1 MEKAIT
7 VVGGDLRIVK
17 LVEMLINDGYKVYT
31 YALENSEDL
40 LNLNGVEMCPTLD
53 EAISHSKVVVGPVP
67 LSSDRKRLTSPFG
80 RNSVDIEDFIKKLK
94 GKYLIAGTIN
104 IKEELDNN
112 QIQYTDLLKR
122 EEFSVLNTIAT
133 AEGTIQ
139 IAMEETQRTVHGS
152 NVLVMGFG
160 RIGKVLAKMLDGI
173 GAKVYCEARKNE
185 DISWIKAYG
194 YNPIH
199 LNHLDENLDKFD
211 IIINTIPFQLLDG
224 NRLDLVKKEV
234 VIVDLASNPGGVDR
248 KAARDRNLKVIWAL
262 SLPAK
267 VAPLTSAE
275 FIKETLYHV
284 LKELS
289 KSYVLL
295 SIVTEFSSELY
306 KLSCPQYVLS
316 PIPFGNGFDTS
327 IGL

>member
-1 MEKAIT
+1 MEKSIT

-17 LVEMLINDGYKVYT
+17 LIEMLDCDGYKVYT
-31 YALENSEDL
+31 YGLENSEEV
-40 LNLNGVEMCPTLD
+40 LNLERVEMCPTLE
-53 EAISHSKVVVGPVP
+53 EAVSASKIVVGPIP
-67 LSSDRKRLTSPFG
+67 LSSDRKRLSTPFG
-80 RNSVDIEDFIKKLK
+80 RNSVELGDFVNALK
-94 GKYLIAGTIN
+94 GKYLIAGNIG
-104 IKEELDNN
+104 IKEELDANGV
-112 QIQYTDLLKR
+112 QYTDLLKR

-139 IAMEETQRTVHGS
+139 ITMEETQRTVHGS

-199 LNHLDENLDKFD
+199 LNDLNENLNKFD
-211 IIINTIPFQLLDG
+211 IIINTIPFQILDEE
-224 NRLDLVKKEV
+224 RLNLVKKES
-234 VIVDLASNPGGVDR
+234 IIIDLASNPGGVDR
-248 KAARDRNLKVIWAL
+248 KAAREKGIKVIWAL

-284 LKELS
+284 LKEL
-289 KSYVLL
+289 
-295 SIVTEFSSELY
+295 
-306 KLSCPQYVLS
+306 
-316 PIPFGNGFDTS
+316 
-327 IGL
+327 

>member
-1 MEKAIT
+1 MKSMEKSIT

-17 LVEMLINDGYKVYT
+17 LIEMLDKDGYKVFT
-31 YALENSEDL
+31 YGLENSEEL
-40 LNLNGVEMCPTLD
+40 LNLESVEMCPTLE
-53 EAISHSKVVVGPVP
+53 EAVNSSKIVVGPIP
-67 LSSDRKRLTSPFG
+67 LSSDRKRLSTPFG
-80 RNSVDIEDFIKKLK
+80 RNSVELTEFVDCLK
-94 GKYLIAGTIN
+94 DKYLIAGNIN
-104 IKEELDNN
+104 IREELEAKGV
-112 QIQYTDLLKR
+112 QFTDLLKR

-194 YNPIH
+194 YNPVH
-199 LNHLDENLDKFD
+199 LNDLNENLNKFD
-211 IIINTIPFQLLDG
+211 IIINTIPFQILDAE
-224 NRLDLVKKEV
+224 RLDLIKKES
-234 VIVDLASNPGGVDR
+234 VIIDLASNPGGVDR
-248 KAARDRNLKVIWAL
+248 KAARERGIKVIWAL

-284 LKELS
+284 LKEL
-289 KSYVLL
+289 
-295 SIVTEFSSELY
+295 
-306 KLSCPQYVLS
+306 
-316 PIPFGNGFDTS
+316 
-327 IGL
+327 

>member
-1 MEKAIT
+1 MEKSIT

-17 LVEMLINDGYKVYT
+17 LIEMLNNDGYKVYT
-31 YALENSEDL
+31 YALENSEEL
-40 LNLNGVEMCPTLD
+40 LNLDSVEMCPTLQ
-53 EAISHSKVVVGPVP
+53 EAVSNSKIIVGPVP
-67 LSSDRKRLTSPFG
+67 LSSDRRRLSTPFG
-80 RNSVDIEDFIKKLK
+80 RNSVELEEFIDALD
-94 GKYLIAGTIN
+94 GKYLIAGNIG
-104 IKEELDNN
+104 IKEELDKKG
-112 QIQYTDLLKR
+112 IQFTDLLKR

-160 RIGKVLAKMLDGI
+160 RIGKVLAKMLNGI

-199 LNHLDENLDKFD
+199 LNDLNKNLGKFD
-211 IIINTIPFQLLDG
+211 IIINTIPFQILD
-224 NRLDLVKKEV
+224 NDRLSLVIKDV
-234 VIVDLASNPGGVDR
+234 LIMDLASNPGGVDR
-248 KAARDRNLKVIWAL
+248 KIAREKDLKVIWAL

-284 LKELS
+284 LKEL
-289 KSYVLL
+289 
-295 SIVTEFSSELY
+295 
-306 KLSCPQYVLS
+306 
-316 PIPFGNGFDTS
+316 
-327 IGL
+327 

>member
-1 MEKAIT
+1 MEKSIA

-17 LVEMLINDGYKVYT
+17 LIEMLNNDGYKVYT
-31 YALENSEDL
+31 YALENSEEL
-40 LNLNGVEMCPTLD
+40 LNLDGVDMCPTLE
-53 EAISHSKVVVGPVP
+53 EAVSYSKVVIGPVP
-67 LSSDRKRLTSPFG
+67 LSSDRKRLSTPFG
-80 RNSVDIEDFIKKLK
+80 RNNVNLEEFVDALK
-94 GKYLIAGTIN
+94 GKYLIAGNIG
-104 IKEELDNN
+104 IKEQLDSKN
-112 QIQYTDLLKR
+112 IQFTDLLKR

-139 IAMEETQRTVHGS
+139 IAMEETQRTIHGS

-160 RIGKVLAKMLDGI
+160 RIGKVLSKMLDGI

-199 LNHLDENLDKFD
+199 LNDLNEHLGKFD
-211 IIINTIPFQLLDG
+211 VIINTIPFQILD
-224 NRLDLVKKEV
+224 NERLNLVKNEV

-248 KAARDRNLKVIWAL
+248 KAAREKGLKVIWAL

-284 LKELS
+284 LKEL
-289 KSYVLL
+289 
-295 SIVTEFSSELY
+295 
-306 KLSCPQYVLS
+306 
-316 PIPFGNGFDTS
+316 
-327 IGL
+327 

>member
-1 MEKAIT
+1 MNNMEKAIT

-31 YALENSEDL
+31 YALENSEEL
-40 LNLNGVEMCPTLD
+40 LSLDGVEMCPTLQ
-53 EAISHSKVVVGPVP
+53 EAVSYSKVVVGPVP
-67 LSSDRKRLTSPFG
+67 LSSDRRRISSPFG
-80 RNSVDIEDFIKKLK
+80 RNIVELEAFIEALK
-94 GKYLIAGTIN
+94 GKYLIAGNIN
-104 IKEELDNN
+104 ITEQLDNMGV
-112 QIQYTDLLKR
+112 QYTDLLKR

-139 IAMEETQRTVHGS
+139 IAMEETQRTVHGT
-152 NVLVMGFG
+152 NVLIMGFG

-173 GAKVYCEARKNE
+173 GAKVSCEARKNE

-199 LNHLDENLDKFD
+199 LNDLNDILNLFD
-211 IIINTIPFQLLDG
+211 IIINTIPFQLLSAEK
-224 NRLDLVKKEV
+224 LDLVKPEA
-234 VIVDLASNPGGVDR
+234 VIIDLASNPGGVDR
-248 KAARDRNLKVIWAL
+248 KAAREKGIKVIWAL

-284 LKELS
+284 LKEL
-289 KSYVLL
+289 
-295 SIVTEFSSELY
+295 
-306 KLSCPQYVLS
+306 
-316 PIPFGNGFDTS
+316 
-327 IGL
+327 

>member
-53 EAISHSKVVVGPVP
+53 EAISNSKVVVGPVP

-80 RNSVDIEDFIKKLK
+80 RNSVELEDFIKALK

-104 IKEELDNN
+104 IKEELEKN

-199 LNHLDENLDKFD
+199 LNNLDEHLGKFD
-211 IIINTIPFQLLDG
+211 IIINTIPFQILDG
-224 NRLDLVKKEV
+224 PKLDLVKKEA
-234 VIVDLASNPGGVDR
+234 VIIDLASNPGGVDR
-248 KAARDRNLKVIWAL
+248 KAARDRSLKVIWAL

-284 LKELS
+284 LKEL
-289 KSYVLL
+289 
-295 SIVTEFSSELY
+295 
-306 KLSCPQYVLS
+306 
-316 PIPFGNGFDTS
+316 
-327 IGL
+327 

>member
-1 MEKAIT
+1 MNNMEKAIT

-17 LVEMLINDGYKVYT
+17 LIEMLNNDGYKVYT
-31 YALENSEDL
+31 YALENSEEL
-40 LNLNGVEMCPTLD
+40 LSLDGVEMCPTLE
-53 EAISHSKVVVGPVP
+53 EAVSYSKVVVGPVP
-67 LSSDRKRLTSPFG
+67 LSSDRRRISSPFG
-80 RNSVDIEDFIKKLK
+80 RNVVELEDFITALK
-94 GKYLIAGTIN
+94 GKYLIAGNIN
-104 IKEELDNN
+104 ITDKLEEMGV
-112 QIQYTDLLKR
+112 QSIDLLKR

-139 IAMEETQRTVHGS
+139 IAMEETQRTVQGT
-152 NVLVMGFG
+152 NVLIMGFG

-199 LNHLDENLDKFD
+199 LNDLDENLGKFD
-211 IIINTIPFQLLDG
+211 IIINTIPFQLLSAEK
-224 NRLDLVKKEV
+224 LDLVKPEA
-234 VIVDLASNPGGVDR
+234 VIIDLASNPGGVDR
-248 KAARDRNLKVIWAL
+248 KAAREKGLKVIWAL

-284 LKELS
+284 LKEL
-289 KSYVLL
+289 
-295 SIVTEFSSELY
+295 
-306 KLSCPQYVLS
+306 
-316 PIPFGNGFDTS
+316 
-327 IGL
+327 

>member
-1 MEKAIT
+1 MNNMEKAIT

-17 LVEMLINDGYKVYT
+17 LIEMLNNDGYKVYT
-31 YALENSEDL
+31 YALENSEEL
-40 LNLNGVEMCPTLD
+40 LSLDGVEMCPTLE
-53 EAISHSKVVVGPVP
+53 EAVSYSKVVVGPVP
-67 LSSDRKRLTSPFG
+67 LSSDRRRISSPFG
-80 RNSVDIEDFIKKLK
+80 RNVVELEDFITALK
-94 GKYLIAGTIN
+94 GKYLIAGNIN
-104 IKEELDNN
+104 ITDKLEEMGV
-112 QIQYTDLLKR
+112 QSIDLLKR

-139 IAMEETQRTVHGS
+139 IAMEETQRTVHGT
-152 NVLVMGFG
+152 NVLIMGFG

-199 LNHLDENLDKFD
+199 LNDLDENLGKFD
-211 IIINTIPFQLLDG
+211 IIINTIPFQLLSAEK
-224 NRLDLVKKEV
+224 LDLVKPEA
-234 VIVDLASNPGGVDR
+234 VIIDLASNPGGVDR
-248 KAARDRNLKVIWAL
+248 KAAREKGLKVIWAL

-284 LKELS
+284 LKEL
-289 KSYVLL
+289 
-295 SIVTEFSSELY
+295 
-306 KLSCPQYVLS
+306 
-316 PIPFGNGFDTS
+316 
-327 IGL
+327 